1 MFISELIR
9 KEGLRQ
15 GLRPRTIQT
24 YQLCTNQFFRHC
36 KKDPVYVTKIDIQ
49 EYLDYLL
56 EKNAPGNTLNVH
68 LNALKFFY
76 EQILH
81 RKLTVN
87 IKFSKTPQKLP
98 DFLTQ
103 EEIFALINAIHNP
116 KHSLMI
122 CLLYSSGMR
131 ISELLN
137 LKVKDLELSQNH
149 GWVRNGKGGKD
160 RPFIIAQSLK
170 EELQIWV
177 KDKNVDGWIFT
188 GWNNSPYNDSSVRE
202 ILKKAAKEATI
213 TKKVHPHMLRHSFA
227 THLLENGYAVT
238 DVQPLLG
245 HSRLET
251 TLVYTHL
258 ARPKLLQVQS
268 PLDKLRGKN
277 YGADC

>member
-1 MFISELIR
+1 MRIKKEKMFISELIR

-87 IKFSKTPQKLP
+87 IKFSKTSKKLP

-103 EEIFALINAIHNP
+103 DEIQKLLQSISNT

-122 CLLYSSGMR
+122 RLLYSSGMR

-137 LKVKDLELSQNH
+137 LKVKDLKLDQNY
-149 GWVRNGKGGKD
+149 GWIRDGKSGKD
-160 RPFIIAQSLK
+160 RPF
-170 EELQIWV
+170 
-177 KDKNVDGWIFT
+177 
-188 GWNNSPYNDSSVRE
+188 
-202 ILKKAAKEATI
+202 
-213 TKKVHPHMLRHSFA
+213 
-227 THLLENGYAVT
+227 
-238 DVQPLLG
+238 
-245 HSRLET
+245 
-251 TLVYTHL
+251 
-258 ARPKLLQVQS
+258 
-268 PLDKLRGKN
+268 
-277 YGADC
+277 